1 MHHNPY
7 LIKGGKASDD
17 RGSLQFINDLD
28 LSNMKRFYIVRNYDI
43 NFIRAWHAH
52 KFESKYVMCLHGSAK
67 ICAVKIDNFQ
77 NPSKS
82 LEVHKFF
89 IDQHTP
95 EILVIPNGFANGF
108 ISLEYNTRLI
118 FFSDKTLK
126 ESIDDDYRYPF
137 DYWNP
142 WKIEFR

>member
-1 MHHNPY
+1 
-7 LIKGGKASDD
+7 
-17 RGSLQFINDLD
+17 
-28 LSNMKRFYIVRNYDI
+28 
-43 NFIRAWHAH
+43 
-52 KFESKYVMCLHGSAK
+52 MCLHGSAK